1 MKILAKIA
9 LERIFRQPLPRLDSM
24 SLNAYRSAA
33 SFRSTSEIE
42 QALAAQHLKNDP
54 VYITAQLNEGKITLD
69 HVDQKLI
76 ENVEIR
82 QRGLQIDGLGLQLI
96 PTHLQT
102 SNDVLMAVQSNGLAL
117 QFAKPEFTSDKDI
130 LRTAVKENGLALEF
144 VDKSLIK
151 DDPELYFEIVSI
163 AVKENGLALEFT
175 TPDLKNNIEIVE
187 LAYNQD
193 PESLQFASHRL
204 KKVFNQRHEDQE
216 NANEL
221 LSLGFH
227 NKEHSNISNF
237 IKSMPVENYTN
248 KELFY
253 HAMVKPLFDIDK
265 DDLDW
270 DEVFRLDN
278 DTHAKLR
285 EILEKNIET
294 TWVYT
299 PHLLEAYHNLYKH
312 SDVPVDNSRNNSF
325 EYLPKKSFF

>member
-1 MKILAKIA
+1 MRQIA
-9 LERIFRQPLPRLDSM
+9 LRKDGMYL
-24 SLNAYRSAA
+24 
-33 SFRSTSEIE
+33 
-42 QALAAQHLKNDP
+42 
-54 VYITAQLNEGKITLD
+54 GKIPH
-69 HVDQKLI
+69 HV
-76 ENVEIR
+76 
-82 QRGLQIDGLGLQLI
+82 
-96 PTHLQT
+96 QT
-102 SNDVLMAVQSNGLAL
+102 TDDVLMAVQSNGLAL

-163 AVKENGLALEFT
+163 AVKQNGLALEFT

-193 PESLQFASHRL
+193 PESLQFASNRL
-204 KKVFNQRHEDQE
+204 KKVFNQRREDQE

-270 DEVFRLDN
+270 DEVFKLDN
-278 DTHAKLR
+278 DTHAQLR
-285 EILEKNIET
+285 LILEKNIDT

-312 SDVPVDNSRNNSF
+312 SGDPVEDSRNDSF
-325 EYLPKKSFF
+325 GY